1 MDIVENIFKNI
12 VSSVGITDVLDIAI
26 ITFLIYKLLGFIR

>member
-1 MDIVENIFKNI
+1 MDIVENVFKNI

-26 ITFLIYKLLGFIR
+26 IHLIYFIPIYF